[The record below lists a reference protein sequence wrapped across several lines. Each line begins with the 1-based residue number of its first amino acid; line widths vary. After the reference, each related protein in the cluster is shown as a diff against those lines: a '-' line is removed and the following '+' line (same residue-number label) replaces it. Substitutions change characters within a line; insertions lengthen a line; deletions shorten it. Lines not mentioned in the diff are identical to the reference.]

1 MRAIEVTLPTDL
13 PTTEAAVR
21 DALGRQAFGVV
32 SEIDVS
38 GNLNAA
44 LGVDRPPLKILGACS
59 PMLAHQALELD
70 PLVALLLPCNVVL
83 EADGNGTRVRI
94 VDPRDLIDDPRFEAL
109 VDDAATRL
117 QAAADELAG
126 ARA

>member
-1 MRAIEVTLPTDL
+1 MRAIEVSLATDL
-13 PTTEAAVR
+13 ATTEAAVR
-21 DALGRQAFGVV
+21 DALGRQAFGIV

-38 GNLNAA
+38 GNLNGA
-44 LGVDRPPLKILGACS
+44 LGVDRSPLKILGACS

-70 PLVALLLPCNVVL
+70 PAVALLLPCNVVL
-83 EADGNGTRVRI
+83 EADGHGTRVRI
-94 VDPRDLIDDPRFEAL
+94 VDPRDLIDDPRFRDL

-126 ARA
+126 VPA